1 METLVKRIRSEGRNL
16 GGGILK
22 VDGFLNHRLEPAL
35 TLEMGRALAARFT
48 EAGVTDVNK
57 VVTAEVSGIAP
68 ALATGIALGVP
79 VVYAR
84 KKRPVTMADA
94 LEARAPS
101 RTKGGVTSL
110 YLSPEYVGA
119 GDRVLL
125 IDDFLASGKTI
136 LALAELAGRCGAEL
150 LGVGCVIE
158 KTFQAGRE
166 ALKSLNVP
174 VVSLAA
180 VTSLEGETVGVVN
193 GW

>member
-35 TLEMGRALAARFT
+35 TLEMGRAFAAHFGET
-48 EAGVTDVNK
+48 GVNK
-57 VVTAEVSGIAP
+57 IVTAEVSGIAP

-94 LEARAPS
+94 LEAHAPS
-101 RTKGGVTSL
+101 RTKGGVTPL

-125 IDDFLASGKTI
+125 IDDFLASGRTI
-136 LALAELAGRCGAEL
+136 LALAELVGRCGAEL
-150 LGVGCVIE
+150 LGVGCVVE
-158 KTFQAGRE
+158 KTFQPGRE
-166 ALKSLNVP
+166 ALKNLNVP

-180 VTSLEGETVGVVN
+180 VTSLEGETVSVVN

>member
-1 METLVKRIRSEGRNL
+1 METLVQRIRSEGRNL

-35 TLEMGRALAARFT
+35 TLEMGRAFAAHFGG
-48 EAGVTDVNK
+48 AGVNK
-57 VVTAEVSGIAP
+57 IVTAEVSGIAP

-94 LEARAPS
+94 LEAHAPS
-101 RTKGGVTSL
+101 RTKGGVTPL

-125 IDDFLASGKTI
+125 IDDFLASGRTI
-136 LALAELAGRCGAEL
+136 LALAELVGRCGAEL

-166 ALKSLNVP
+166 ALTDLKVP